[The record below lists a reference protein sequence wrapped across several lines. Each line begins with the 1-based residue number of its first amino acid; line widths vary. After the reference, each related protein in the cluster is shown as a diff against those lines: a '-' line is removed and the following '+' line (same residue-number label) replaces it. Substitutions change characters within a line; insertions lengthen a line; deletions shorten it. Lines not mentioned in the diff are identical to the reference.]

1 MKTASIIALATVWL
15 GTGVAAGPAP
25 PLAPPAAVSRHEAP
39 ACFYAN
45 QWQGWRALDAR
56 AMLIRVNMKEI
67 WRVEFAQECPAMLAP
82 GVHWISKFR
91 GGDLV
96 CGPIDLDLTV
106 ADTTGFREAC
116 IVTGLKKLSPDEITR
131 IPRTNLP

>member
-15 GTGVAAGPAP
+15 GTSAAAAPASP
-25 PLAPPAAVSRHEAP
+25 PAPPAAVSRHVAP
-39 ACFYAN
+39 ECFYAN

-56 AMLIRVNMKEI
+56 AMLIRVNMHDI
-67 WRVEFAQECPAMLAP
+67 WRVEFAQECPAMLSP

-96 CGPIDLDLTV
+96 CGPIDLDLAV
-106 ADTTGFREAC
+106 ADTTGFRETC
-116 IVTGLKKLSPDEITR
+116 IVTGLKKLTPDEITR

>member
-1 MKTASIIALATVWL
+1 MKTASIIALATIWL
-15 GTGVAAGPAP
+15 GTSAAAAPAASP
-25 PLAPPAAVSRHEAP
+25 APPAAVSRHEAP

-56 AMLIRVNMKEI
+56 AMLIRVNMHEI
-67 WRVEFAQECPAMLAP
+67 WRVEFAQECRAMLAP

-91 GGDLV
+91 DGDLV
-96 CGPIDLDLTV
+96 CSPIDLDLTV
-106 ADTTGFREAC
+106 ADTTGFREPC
-116 IVTGLKKLSPDEITR
+116 IVTGLKKLTPDEITR

>member
-1 MKTASIIALATVWL
+1 MKTASIIALAAISIATC
-15 GTGVAAGPAP
+15 APAEPASPPAP
-25 PLAPPAAVSRHEAP
+25 PPAISRHEAP

-45 QWQGWRALDAR
+45 QWQGWRAIDAR
-56 AMLIRVNMKEI
+56 TMLIRVNMHEI
-67 WRVEFAQECPAMLAP
+67 WRVEFAQECPAMLSP

-96 CGPIDLDLTV
+96 CSPIDLDLAI
-106 ADTTGFREAC
+106 ADTIGFRQAC
-116 IVTGLKKLSPDEITR
+116 IVTGLKKLTSDEITR

>member
-1 MKTASIIALATVWL
+1 MKTASIIALAAVSLATQ
-15 GTGVAAGPAP
+15 AAADPGQP
-25 PLAPPAAVSRHEAP
+25 PAPPAAVSRHEAP

-56 AMLIRVNMKEI
+56 TMLIRVNMHEI
-67 WRVEFAQECPAMLAP
+67 WRVEFAQQCPAMLSP

-96 CGPIDLDLTV
+96 CGPIDLDLAI
-106 ADTTGFREAC
+106 ADTTGFREPC
-116 IVTGLKKLSPDEITR
+116 IVTGLKKLSLDEITR